1 MIDLARRRRPRER
14 AVVAALGLCAVA
26 TVAVTA
32 GIVAVLAGETV
43 AFFRAVDPWRFL
55 SGTVW
60 APVGGRVESGQF
72 GVLPLLNGTALV
84 VAGALVVGVPLGLAT
99 AIFLAEYAGPRL
111 RTVLKPA
118 LEMLAGVPTV
128 VVGYFAL
135 QFITPRVLRPLFG
148 TDRVFVFNAAAGAIA
163 VGMMV
168 IPIIASVSED
178 AMRAVPRSLREA
190 AYGLGAT
197 RRTVALRV
205 VVPAA
210 LSGIAA
216 SVILA
221 VSRAVGETMAVT
233 IAAGNTPRIT
243 ADFFVSIQTLTAA
256 IANTFGGEVAAGSTR
271 YQAMFALG
279 AFLFVLTLT
288 MNIVSTR
295 LVRRFRQEYQ

>member
-1 MIDLARRRRPRER
+1 MIGLAPRRRPRER
-14 AVVAALGLCAVA
+14 AVVAALALCALA
-26 TVAVTA
+26 TVAVTV
-32 GIVAVLAGETV
+32 GIIVVLAGESV
-43 AFFRAVDPWRFL
+43 RFFRAVNLWRFL

-60 APVGGRVESGQF
+60 APVGGTVEGGRF

-84 VAGALVVGVPLGLAT
+84 VVGALVVGVPLWLAT
-99 AIFLAEYAGPRL
+99 AVFLSEYASSRL

-148 TDRVFVFNAAAGAIA
+148 SDRVFVFNAAAGAVA
-163 VGMMV
+163 VGLMV

-210 LSGIAA
+210 LSGIGA

-233 IAAGNTPRIT
+233 IAAGNTPRMT
-243 ADFFVSIQTLTAA
+243 TDFFVSIQTLTAA

-271 YQAMFALG
+271 YRAMFALG
-279 AFLFVLTLT
+279 AFLFVLTLA